1 MKENNKRERM
11 DDKLWMKSMIES
23 ARKKPSQNLSYR
35 IMHQIETE
43 KALSPTK
50 PKMIKQ
56 RENSLIDFGN
66 IFGLMYLI
74 LLLVGGY
81 FFWQGGVEALLTES
95 FLWTGVTISSVFSL
109 YFLIITIDNS
119 RQKTKRE
126 KSSSHE

>member
-1 MKENNKRERM
+1 MKESNINKE
-11 DDKLWMKSMIES
+11 KEELWMKSIIEL
-23 ARKKPSQNLSYR
+23 ARKEPPENLSYR

-50 PKMIKQ
+50 PKTIKQ
-56 RENSLIDFGN
+56 RENSLIDFRN

-81 FFWQGGVEALLTES
+81 FYLQGGREALFTES
-95 FLWTGVTISSVFSL
+95 FLWTGVTISSIFSL
-109 YFLIITIDNS
+109 YFLIITIDDS

-126 KSSSHE
+126 RSSSSE